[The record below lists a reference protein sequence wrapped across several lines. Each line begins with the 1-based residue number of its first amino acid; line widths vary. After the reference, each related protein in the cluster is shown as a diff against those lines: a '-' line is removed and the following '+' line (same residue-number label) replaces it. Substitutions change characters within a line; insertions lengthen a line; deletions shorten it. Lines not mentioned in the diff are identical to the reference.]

1 MKRLIFIVGFVA
13 WFLVGCYDDKGNYD
27 YKDIN
32 TIDGLTFMPTPIT
45 VEEGNTYRYEYR
57 QPAQEEM
64 KVTYSPV
71 FTQSM
76 VEGEDNVEYLWTV
89 GYKDGSENV
98 VDSVFTKELELTY
111 PPKKT
116 TRYNVKF
123 RLSDKRTGV
132 DHYRDFTMT
141 TKVRS

>member
-45 VEEGNTYRYEYR
+45 VEEGNTQR
-57 QPAQEEM
+57 
-64 KVTYSPV
+64 
-71 FTQSM
+71 
-76 VEGEDNVEYLWTV
+76 DEYLWTV

-98 VDSVFTKELELTY
+98 VDSVFTKELELAY

-141 TKVRS
+141 T

>member
-57 QPAQEEM
+57 QPG
-64 KVTYSPV
+64 TGRI
-71 FTQSM
+71 
-76 VEGEDNVEYLWTV
+76 EGDLLS
-89 GYKDGSENV
+89 GI
-98 VDSVFTKELELTY
+98 Y
-111 PPKKT
+111 PKYGG
-116 TRYNVKF
+116 R
-123 RLSDKRTGV
+123 GG
-132 DHYRDFTMT
+132 
-141 TKVRS
+141 

>member
-1 MKRLIFIVGFVA
+1 
-13 WFLVGCYDDKGNYD
+13 
-27 YKDIN
+27 
-32 TIDGLTFMPTPIT
+32 MPTPIT
-45 VEEGNTYRYEYR
+45 VEEEIRIDTSIASQHGKL
-57 QPAQEEM
+57 

-76 VEGEDNVEYLWTV
+76 VEGEDSIGYVWTV
-89 GYKDGSENV
+89 KGYKDGSENV

-132 DHYRDFTMT
+132 DHYRDFT
-141 TKVRS
+141 